1 MMQSGKIHVQNS
13 GTASKV
19 KCQQCNVTGQ
29 ASHYKQTKLYDGNT
43 THSQTV
49 QAQDQRLLK
58 KIYFYKV
65 CSRAKRG
72 LGVFILQYT
81 KFILYNRTCCVY
93 SLSHTEMQLRHLKLQ
108 LISVMRSMTCS
119 VPVPVEKA

>member
-1 MMQSGKIHVQNS
+1 MLNF

-49 QAQDQRLLK
+49 QAQDQRFHK
-58 KIYFYKV
+58 IIEKIYFYKV
-65 CSRAKRG
+65 CSRANRG

-93 SLSHTEMQLRHLKLQ
+93 SYTEMQLRHLKLQ